1 MKILTLPHTILN
13 QKARKVRIIDKKIIQ
28 IIADM
33 KKTLRAQT
41 HPPGVGL
48 AAPQVGIPL
57 RIFIMK
63 PTKKSPISVFVN
75 PTPIDSHT
83 GNDRKKNNDQEFGMH
98 EVMQQTPQ
106 KKSTPITPFA
116 GDAVYPV
123 CGVRGIKSG
132 SNKLE
137 GCLSLPRIWG
147 SVTRQE
153 QICIAYLT
161 LESEK
166 KEECFTGFESIIIQH
181 ELDHL
186 EGIIFTQRVVEQ
198 NQTLYEEKNGD
209 LVKLTLD

>member
-28 IIADM
+28 IIVDM

-48 AAPQVGIPL
+48 AAPQIGIPL

-83 GNDRKKNNDQEFGMH
+83 GNDRKKNSDQEFGMH
-98 EVMQQTPQ
+98 EVMQKTPQ
-106 KKSTPITPFA
+106 KKSTPI
-116 GDAVYPV
+116 
-123 CGVRGIKSG
+123 RSG

-209 LVKLTLD
+209 LVKLTLN

>member
-41 HPPGVGL
+41 NPPGVGL
-48 AAPQVGIPL
+48 AAPQVDIPL

-63 PTKKSPISVFVN
+63 PTKKSPIRVFVN

-83 GNDRKKNNDQEFGMH
+83 GNNRKKNSDQEFGMH
-98 EVMQQTPQ
+98 EVMQKTPQ
-106 KKSTPITPFA
+106 KKSTTI
-116 GDAVYPV
+116 
-123 CGVRGIKSG
+123 RSG

-147 SVTRQE
+147 SVTRQD

-209 LVKLTLD
+209 LVKLTPI